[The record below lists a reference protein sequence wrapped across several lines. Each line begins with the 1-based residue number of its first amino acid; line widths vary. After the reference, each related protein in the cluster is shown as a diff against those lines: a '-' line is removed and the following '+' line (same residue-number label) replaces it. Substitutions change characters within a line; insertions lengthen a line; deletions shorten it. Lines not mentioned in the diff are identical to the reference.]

1 MYVLLRTDISWYVY
15 SYNMDKSTNTDLA
28 VRAVWAPSWRPLQ
41 YPLPSP
47 WDLFWNRL
55 FFHGKIGE
63 NTGNHWKLWEN
74 MGNSLE
80 NLGKYGKISEDHGNI
95 MPNSWENHLEIF
107 WCVAVGYWNSACFR
121 GKSSNQMGCVYHS
134 YVKLPH
140 PQLRVA
146 PETIT
151 HGFRLGCLGS
161 TYKNFPCIAPAL
173 GATIPINQSHNKES
187 VDCQNMANST
197 MMQQF

>member
-1 MYVLLRTDISWYVY
+1 LQ
-15 SYNMDKSTNTDLA
+15 LA
-28 VRAVWAPSWRPLQ
+28 IETQRVFEV
-41 YPLPSP
+41 
-47 WDLFWNRL
+47 N
-55 FFHGKIGE
+55 
-63 NTGNHWKLWEN
+63 
-74 MGNSLE
+74 
-80 NLGKYGKISEDHGNI
+80 
-95 MPNSWENHLEIF
+95 
-107 WCVAVGYWNSACFR
+107 
-121 GKSSNQMGCVYHS
+121 
-134 YVKLPH
+134 H

-197 MMQQF
+197 MMQQFNINKSGQVF